1 MHQRNNKGSL
11 IQKVDTEAD
20 KIALRLAK
28 HLRDFSGLPSR
39 NGLRSLLW
47 KLKNTPTTWG
57 ISGRGSHDGRG

>member
-1 MHQRNNKGSL
+1 MRPAVREPSARSRPESSRL
-11 IQKVDTEAD
+11 IRTMDTEAD

-47 KLKNTPTTWG
+47 RLRNTRTM
-57 ISGRGSHDGRG
+57 